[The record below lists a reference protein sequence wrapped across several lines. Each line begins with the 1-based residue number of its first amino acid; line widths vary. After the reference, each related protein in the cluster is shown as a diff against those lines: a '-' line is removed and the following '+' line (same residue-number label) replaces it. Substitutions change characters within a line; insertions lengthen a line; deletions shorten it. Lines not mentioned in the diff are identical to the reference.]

1 MTQRQ
6 VDKAAHI
13 LREFVVAMIR
23 TTPQSD
29 LSRTGA
35 GTLSA
40 LHREGPQR
48 ITALADRESVSQPA
62 MTGLIQRLEASGL
75 VVREADPLDGRA
87 TLIAITDAGRTTMQA
102 RRQEHD
108 QSIAARVAQLDREQL
123 ALLLAALPAITNL
136 SEIS

>member
-6 VDKAAHI
+6 ADKVAHT
-13 LREFVVAMIR
+13 LREFVVAMVR
-23 TTPQSD
+23 LAPQSD

-35 GTLSA
+35 GTLSL

-48 ITALADRESVSQPA
+48 ITTLADREAVSQPA
-62 MTGLIQRLEASGL
+62 MTGLVQRLEATGL
-75 VVREADPLDGRA
+75 VVREPDPLDGRA
-87 TLIAITDAGRTTMQA
+87 TLIAITDDGRTTMQT

-108 QSIAARVAQLDREQL
+108 QVIAERVAQLDRDQL

-136 SEIS
+136 SENS